1 MQNERTKILCV
12 DDEPNVLEGLTRVLH
27 RFFDVTTAVG
37 AQQALDV
44 ARREGPFPVVL
55 SDLRMPG
62 KDGLELLQEL
72 RSNSPDTVCLLLS
85 GDGDVASVIQA
96 INEGHVFRFLTKPCP
111 GPILIRSLKA
121 AERQHGLIASEK
133 VLLEQTVRGCVN
145 VLCDVL
151 SIASPTAFG
160 RAATLRRWVSETCK
174 ALALADA
181 WHVEVAALLSQ
192 VGWVAVPE
200 DVMHKVHL
208 QEALSEDEQ
217 QAVRSV
223 AETARNVLAGIPRL
237 DGIVELLSIAGPF
250 ITGGQ
255 PEEGKAPR
263 TAAAHVLCAAVA
275 LDVMFSRGVE
285 PAVAFRKL
293 RSNPLH
299 DDAVVE
305 ALARV
310 IAAQGTTH
318 VDQDLSVPEL
328 RSGMSLL
335 EDVRAPSGLL
345 LVAAGQD
352 VTTQLIVRLRN
363 AQGQLGKGARIRC
376 RVPAI
381 TPMSLRTG

>member
-27 RFFDVTTAVG
+27 RFFEVTTAVG
-37 AQQALDV
+37 AERALDV

-121 AERQHGLIASEK
+121 AERQHSLIASER

-174 ALALADA
+174 ALALAEA

-208 QEALSEDEQ
+208 QDALTEDEQ

-223 AETARNVLAGIPRL
+223 AETARSVLAGIPRL

-275 LDVMFSRGVE
+275 LDVMFSRGIE

-335 EDVRAPSGLL
+335 EDVRAPSGML

-381 TPMSLRTG
+381 APMSLRTG

>member
-27 RFFDVTTAVG
+27 RFFEVTTAVG

-121 AERQHGLIASEK
+121 AERQHGLIASER

-160 RAATLRRWVSETCK
+160 RAATLRRWVSETCN

-208 QEALSEDEQ
+208 QEAMTEDEQ

-223 AETARNVLAGIPRL
+223 AETARSVLAGIPRL

-263 TAAAHVLCAAVA
+263 SAPAHVLCAAVA
-275 LDVMFSRGVE
+275 LDVMFSRGIE

-335 EDVRAPSGLL
+335 EDVRAPSGML

-381 TPMSLRTG
+381 APMSLRTG